1 MGSNQKPHATMVAWF
16 LSGVCKDEVDIQ
28 RKLEWRQQVASATG
42 QKAETEG
49 TQETWIAWLAAPGQS
64 AWNCNAY

>member
-1 MGSNQKPHATMVAWF
+1 MLPWYMTHGFYLVYAKM
-16 LSGVCKDEVDIQ
+16 
-28 RKLEWRQQVASATG
+28 KLTYRESWRQQVASAIG
-42 QKAETEG
+42 QKAETER